1 MVKNNISHLIF
12 AKAKVASMKTK
23 TFPTLKLLFVY
34 LALKCLSLV
43 LKNYKKI
50 YSKNIYVAVDT
61 QVVLSWILSQS
72 IRGKNIFTENCLTEI
87 IHMLNQDTYQFSVG
101 LVFKYVPSAK
111 NPADLITRRVSLKKI

>member
-1 MVKNNISHLIF
+1 MVQNNISHLIF
-12 AKAKVASMKTK
+12 AKAKVASMKSK

-34 LALKCLSLV
+34 LALKCLPLL

-72 IRGKNIFTENCLTEI
+72 ITSKNNFTKNCFTEI
-87 IHMLNQDTYQFSVG
+87 IHMLNQETYQFSVG

-111 NPADLITRRVSLKKI
+111 NPAGVIIRGVSLKKI